1 MAEEIKNKQ
10 VENEDNDDNDDNEN
24 KEIDEIVSEIAEK
37 VDGFF
42 YNKEPEK

>member
-1 MAEEIKNKQ
+1 MSEEIKNKQ
-10 VENEDNDDNDDNEN
+10 VENEDNDDNED

-42 YNKEPEK
+42 YNEGPEE

>member
-1 MAEEIKNKQ
+1 MSEEIKNKQ
-10 VENEDNDDNDDNEN
+10 VENEYNDDNEN

-42 YNKEPEK
+42 YNKEPE

>member
-1 MAEEIKNKQ
+1 MSEEIKNKQ
-10 VENEDNDDNDDNEN
+10 VENEDKDDNEN

-42 YNKEPEK
+42 YNK

>member
-1 MAEEIKNKQ
+1 MSEEIQNKQ
-10 VENEDNDDNDDNEN
+10 VENEDNDDNEN

-42 YNKEPEK
+42 YNKEPE

>member
-1 MAEEIKNKQ
+1 MLSYFKNKQ
-10 VENEDNDDNDDNEN
+10 IENEDNDDNEN

-42 YNKEPEK
+42 YNEEPEK

>member
-1 MAEEIKNKQ
+1 MSEEIKNKQ
-10 VENEDNDDNDDNEN
+10 VENEDNDDNEN

>member
-1 MAEEIKNKQ
+1 MSEEIKNKQ
-10 VENEDNDDNDDNEN
+10 VENEGNDDNEN

-42 YNKEPEK
+42 YNKEPE

>member
-1 MAEEIKNKQ
+1 MSEEIKNKK
-10 VENEDNDDNDDNEN
+10 VENEDNDDNEN

-42 YNKEPEK
+42 YNKELT

>member
-1 MAEEIKNKQ
+1 MSEEIKNKQ
-10 VENEDNDDNDDNEN
+10 VENEGNDDDEN

-42 YNKEPEK
+42 YNKEPE

>member
-1 MAEEIKNKQ
+1 MSEEIKNKQ
-10 VENEDNDDNDDNEN
+10 VENEDNDDNES

-42 YNKEPEK
+42 YNKEPE

>member
-1 MAEEIKNKQ
+1 MSEEIKNKQ
-10 VENEDNDDNDDNEN
+10 VENEDNDDNEN
-24 KEIDEIVSEIAEK
+24 KEIVSEIAEK

>member
-1 MAEEIKNKQ
+1 MSEEIKNKH
-10 VENEDNDDNDDNEN
+10 VENEDNDDNEN

-42 YNKEPEK
+42 YNKEPE

>member
-1 MAEEIKNKQ
+1 MSEEIKNKK
-10 VENEDNDDNDDNEN
+10 VENEGNDDNEN

-42 YNKEPEK
+42 YNKEPE